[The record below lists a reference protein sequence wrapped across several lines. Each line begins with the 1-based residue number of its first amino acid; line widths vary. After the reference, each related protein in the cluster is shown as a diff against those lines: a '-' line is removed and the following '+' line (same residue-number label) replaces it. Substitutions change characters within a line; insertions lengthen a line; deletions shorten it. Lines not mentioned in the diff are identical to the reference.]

1 MGILG
6 QFGIENYAWKVLKIS
21 GNQKKFSSDLEHF
34 DIQQM
39 KISNIEKLLQKLMW
53 KKLLA

>member
-21 GNQKKFSSDLEHF
+21 GNQKKFSSDLKDF